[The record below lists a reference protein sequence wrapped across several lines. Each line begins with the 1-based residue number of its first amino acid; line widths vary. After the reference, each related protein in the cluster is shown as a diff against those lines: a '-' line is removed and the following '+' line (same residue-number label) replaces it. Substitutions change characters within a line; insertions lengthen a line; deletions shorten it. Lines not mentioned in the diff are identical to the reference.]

1 MSPGALSIRHH
12 FADLPDPRRKHGRRH
27 RLLDVIVIALCAV
40 IAGSD
45 TWQEVETFA
54 QRRRDWLARFLGL
67 DNGVPSHDTFER
79 VFDRLDPQAL
89 QRCLL
94 SWLTA
99 LTDGLKVG
107 HVAIDGKTARHSGS
121 PARGIKAL
129 HLVSAWAAEHS
140 LTLGQIATEEKSNEI
155 TAIPQLLELL
165 DLEWALVTVDA
176 MGCQKAVADRIVE
189 GGGDDVLSVKENQ
202 ERLRDDRVDCL
213 CAAMDDEAVKCEAHE
228 YEQEK
233 GHGRVERRWVTVI
246 TDPEGIRDQGLWA
259 KLKVVGCS

>member
-12 FADLPDPRRKHGRRH
+12 FADLRDPRRRHGQLH

-40 IAGSD
+40 IAGSN

-54 QRRRDWLARFLGL
+54 RRRRDWLARFLAL
-67 DNGVPSHDTFER
+67 DNGVPGHDTFER

-99 LTDGLKVG
+99 LADGLGVG

-129 HLVSAWAAEHS
+129 HLVSAWATEYS
-140 LTLGQIATEEKSNEI
+140 LTLGQVATEAKSNEI
-155 TAIPQLLELL
+155 TAIPQLLGLL
-165 DLEWALVTVDA
+165 DLEGALVTIDA
-176 MGCQKAVADRIVE
+176 MGCQKAIAARIV
-189 GGGDDVLSVKENQ
+189 GGRGDYVMRLKDNQ
-202 ERLRDDRVDCL
+202 QHLRDDVVGCL
-213 CAAMDDEAVKCEAHE
+213 CAAMDDEAVKCEAYE
-228 YEQEK
+228 SEQER
-233 GHGRVERRWVTVI
+233 GHGRTEKRWVTII
-246 TDPEGIRDQGLWA
+246 TDPEGIR
-259 KLKVVGCS
+259 

>member
-12 FADLPDPRRKHGRRH
+12 FAELTDPRRRHGQLH

-54 QRRRDWLARFLGL
+54 QRRRDWLARFLAL

-94 SWLTA
+94 GWLTA
-99 LTDGLKVG
+99 LCDGLRIG

-129 HLVSAWAAEHS
+129 HLVSAWASEYS
-140 LTLGQIATEEKSNEI
+140 LTLGQVATEEKSNEI
-155 TAIPQLLELL
+155 TAIPELLELL
-165 DLEWALVTVDA
+165 DVQGALVTIDA
-176 MGCQKAVADRIVE
+176 MGCQKAIAARIVE
-189 GGGDDVLSVKENQ
+189 GGGDYVLSVKENQ
-202 ERLRDDRVDCL
+202 ERLREDVVKCL
-213 CAAMDDEAVKCEAHE
+213 CAAMDDESVSRDMYE
-228 YEQEK
+228 YEDK
-233 GHGRVERRWVTVI
+233 GHGRTEKRAITVVS
-246 TDPEGIRDQGLWA
+246 DPEGIRDQEQWP
-259 KLKVVGCS
+259 

>member
-1 MSPGALSIRHH
+1 MSPGALSIQRH
-12 FADLPDPRRKHGRRH
+12 FAGLRDPRRRHGQRH

-54 QRRRDWLARFLGL
+54 QRRRDWLDRFLDLG
-67 DNGVPSHDTFER
+67 DGVPSHDTFER
-79 VFDRLDPQAL
+79 VFDRLDPLAL

-140 LTLGQIATEEKSNEI
+140 LTLGQVATEEKSNEI

-165 DLEWALVTVDA
+165 DLEGALVTIDA
-176 MGCQKAVADRIVE
+176 MGCQKAIAARIIE
-189 GGGDDVLSVKENQ
+189 GGGDYIPTAKDNQ
-202 ERLRDDRVDCL
+202 EHLRQDVVSCL
-213 CAAMDDEAVKCEAHE
+213 CAAMDDSEIKSEAYE
-228 YEQEK
+228 YEQEEGQGLIEK
-233 GHGRVERRWVTVI
+233 RWVTTI
-246 TDPEGIRDQGLWA
+246 TDP
-259 KLKVVGCS
+259 VGTGFSEKMRE